1 MAFCFQKFTGKIPFA
16 VSGTNIFYIYRR
28 NYLKCE
34 NNFIFVIG
42 DIVPGLPAFKL
53 PNFSTVYNNET
64 INFIDMAKDLGSGI
78 FVIPIVAVL
87 QNIAIAKAF
96 CK

>member
-1 MAFCFQKFTGKIPFA
+1 M
-16 VSGTNIFYIYRR
+16 
-28 NYLKCE
+28 LL
-34 NNFIFVIG
+34 G

-53 PNFSTVYNNET
+53 PNFSTIQNNQT
-64 INFIDMAKDLGSGI
+64 LTFVDMAKGLGTGI
-78 FVIPIVAVL
+78 VVIPIVAVL